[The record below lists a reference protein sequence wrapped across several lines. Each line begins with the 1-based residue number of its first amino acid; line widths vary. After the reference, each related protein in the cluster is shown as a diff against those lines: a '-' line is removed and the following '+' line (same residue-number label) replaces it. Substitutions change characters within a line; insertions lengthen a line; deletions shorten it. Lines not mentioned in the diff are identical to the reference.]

1 MAKTATFGVLH
12 LGTSFGVGYLLTGSI
27 AIAGAITLVE
37 PLVNTVMHYFFD
49 KGWEHPRWQAWLA
62 RGQSPDK
69 AHRTEPEAATAT
81 A

>member
-1 MAKTATFGVLH
+1 MAKTATFGILH
-12 LGTSFGVGYLLTGSI
+12 LGTSFGVGYLLSGSI

-62 RGQSPDK
+62 RGTPAGSDEQAP
-69 AHRTEPEAATAT
+69 HTAASA